1 MGWVQTEE
9 DMTTGSITVRDEY
22 HGNPSAVLN
31 APDFGY
37 PDVRRDTEGRRWDR
51 GEDGSWN
58 PSLWP

>member
-1 MGWVQTEE
+1 MGWWQTDE
-9 DMTTGSITVRDEY
+9 DKVNDTITVTHPY
-22 HGNPSAVLN
+22 CGNPNAVLN